1 MNNDTT
7 QHDTTS
13 DTTRHY
19 IGTHTL
25 GHHVWVAGNAYVENA
40 KAMLAL
46 DEPYAKMLAE
56 TLLGQA
62 ENAFTWANALQAGV
76 IGESL
81 DDLLG
86 VDVPVEDAWVRT
98 SEIARA
104 WAMFRGVTLPEPPSH
119 VGTSGHSPENVSRET
134 LGEALPPAPA
144 PVGYIGLM
152 ETTNTYTA
160 QPTAVNLDSP
170 SDLVAQLIKVIAQ
183 QVMAQVTDEVEAI
196 AETVAENVY
205 DSKDISSEVTE
216 SYDFTSAVEDVI
228 SGHDFSDIVRDAVR
242 ELSFSVTVD

>member
-86 VDVPVEDAWVRT
+86 VDVPVEDEWVRT

-104 WAMFRGVTLPEPPSH
+104 WTMLRGETLPEPPSH
-119 VGTSGHSPENVSRET
+119 VGTSGHSPTNVSRET

-152 ETTNTYTA
+152 ETTTPTTA
-160 QPTAVNLDSP
+160 TA
-170 SDLVAQLIKVIAQ
+170 SDLVAQLVTLIVT
-183 QVMAQVTDEVEAI
+183 QVMAQVTEEVEAI

>member
-7 QHDTTS
+7 QHDTTA
-13 DTTRHY
+13 DTTHHY
-19 IGTHTL
+19 MGTYTL
-25 GHHVWVAGNAYVENA
+25 GHHLFVAKDAYVESA
-40 KAMLAL
+40 KAMLGIG
-46 DEPYAKMLAE
+46 DEYHRHLAE
-56 TLLGQA
+56 VLLGQA
-62 ENAFTWANALQAGV
+62 ENASQWSHALQAGSIV
-76 IGESL
+76 ESL
-81 DDLLG
+81 DDL
-86 VDVPVEDAWVRT
+86 VHVRVEAEDAWVRPA
-98 SEIARA
+98 EIASL
-104 WAMFRGVTLPEPPSH
+104 WAVARGETLPESPSH
-119 VGTSGHSPENVSRET
+119 VDVAAHSPENVSRET

-170 SDLVAQLIKVIAQ
+170 SELVAQLIKVIAQ
-183 QVMAQVTDEVEAI
+183 QVMAQVTEEVEAI